1 MTAISKL
8 HVRSNTP
15 LPAPEAL
22 AQEIPAPAENLE
34 CVRSARENIAAI
46 LQGRDD
52 RLLLST
58 GPCSIHDVDAGLEYA
73 SRFAALARQVAS
85 KALLVMRVYFE
96 KPRTSTGGKSLIM
109 DPSLDGTHNIPAGLR
124 QARWFLRE
132 VISPGVP
139 TATEMLDPMT
149 PQSIADLTCWPA
161 IGARTTESQTHRQ
174 MA

>member
-22 AQEIPAPAENLE
+22 AREIPAPAGNLE

-46 LQGRDD
+46 LHGHDD
-52 RLLLST
+52 RLLLSA

-73 SRFAALARQVAS
+73 SR
-85 KALLVMRVYFE
+85 LLVMRVYFE
-96 KPRTSTGGKSLIM
+96 KPRTSTGGKGLIM

-149 PQSIADLTCWPA
+149 PQSIADLAC
-161 IGARTTESQTHRQ
+161 
-174 MA
+174 